1 MKSLAPLLLATLSAS
16 GATIVDEMSDIQFW
30 VGSGANSAVLVLDW
44 QDGKAFPGDTLGR
57 TLAWGYR
64 WPANETR
71 KGLDLL
77 LAVDAADP
85 RLQLNFIS
93 FGPGLGQALFGAY
106 YDLDGDGGTPTFDPV
121 NELGSASD
129 PADHFREGFRFN
141 GFWGYLLG
149 TAAGPTLPGWM
160 ESGSGANART
170 LSDGS
175 WDAWSYSEDLA
186 FFTIPNPGV
195 IAAAPAVP
203 EPAACGWG
211 VGLAIGLLR
220 RRR

>member
-1 MKSLAPLLLATLSAS
+1 MKSFAALLLAATSAW
-16 GATIVDEMSDIQFW
+16 AAAIVDEMSDVQFW

-44 QDGKAFPGDTLGR
+44 HDAKNFPGDSLGR
-57 TLAWGYR
+57 TLAWGYH
-64 WPANETR
+64 WPVGETR
-71 KGLDLL
+71 KGIDLL
-77 LAVDAADP
+77 LAIDAADS
-85 RLQLNFIS
+85 RLQLNFLS

-106 YDLDGDGGTPTFDPV
+106 YDLDGDGGTPTFDQA

-149 TAAGPTLPGWM
+149 TANGPSLPGWM
-160 ESGSGANART
+160 ESGAGANTRT
-170 LSDGS
+170 LSNGS

-186 FFTIPNPGV
+186 FFTIPNPGT

-203 EPAACGWG
+203 EPAACGWLA
-211 VGLAIGLLR
+211 GLMLGLLR
-220 RRR
+220 WRR